1 MGGGASSRRFHD
13 PGPCWRRGAIGPSTM
28 TGLSF
33 TISREE
39 ARWPPLGPLPWVLG
53 SASWRPRVRPSPETH
68 PEPVPLESSPKQKPR
83 PQPSPYHRGGHQL
96 HNQCADRVPNNSF
109 PGGDVFVNG
118 MDFDALQLTTRTLWE
133 VKTDSFDTYPLELR
147 EVVLVDQL
155 PELQHERALA
165 LACGF
170 DFKVG
175 VRSAAHRDAL
185 LNQDITLD
193 IVIMDW
199 C

>member
-1 MGGGASSRRFHD
+1 M
-13 PGPCWRRGAIGPSTM
+13 
-28 TGLSF
+28 
-33 TISREE
+33 
-39 ARWPPLGPLPWVLG
+39 
-53 SASWRPRVRPSPETH
+53 
-68 PEPVPLESSPKQKPR
+68 
-83 PQPSPYHRGGHQL
+83 
-96 HNQCADRVPNNSF
+96 
-109 PGGDVFVNG
+109 FVNG